1 MSKLADVTKLAFLAL
16 RKLLTAI
23 YSMSDFSSVF
33 RLLAKTSLGVEIQE
47 RSATPLLPADIRA
60 DVIADAISTIELHSN
75 TLVTSAAIKEAEHSE
90 VMLELAAFEAR
101 EASRKGYKRAPR
113 NIADVHWAGDGVG
126 VRAMHELA
134 AHRGGAQAL
143 TASCPWSTWRDWTR
157 AATALHLG
165 KTKLGHLD
173 ARLATFSALVTLD
186 ISGCEVDTLRNLPR
200 SLQCLQAYGCGV
212 REVEQAEP
220 LPALLHAGLGFNNL
234 QVLPGTAPAW
244 LRCLREAAPGLQSLD
259 VRSCPV
265 LDLGHFLHAAAGFT
279 ELKSLCVQG
288 TPGWMATCAMEA
300 AIRVL
305 PGLRQLNGE
314 DLAHVAREYNAV
326 AYAAQ
331 QSWTSVSVAR
341 AVGAAV
347 AEAAEAADAAGA
359 ASSRSKGKAKSKAG
373 SSKKGAKPA
382 QPDPALL
389 DSPAV
394 AAARAHAEETCASQW
409 RAVARQFEHQ
419 AALRMHVGAAGPLPS
434 LAPLL
439 DSLDITD
446 ADVLPFLVGET
457 ARAWLAAGSAATA
470 ATPSKGSKAGKAAK
484 KKGAPAAAGEPAMD
498 EYQYVL
504 QLEGRPEH
512 SSADPVFTW
521 RSAPASMCFDPE
533 QIAQCCSAHEVP
545 EGAGCVSWV
554 PVAELPAAPAGKGK
568 DAKASAADSAA
579 STARAAA
586 FTSQTV
592 AVPLT
597 CELVRTI
604 QFDKFELQLLELQTE
619 RAPPTGSARL
629 ASAAG
634 AEDVLH
640 STPGTERVLARASIP
655 LAAWL
660 SSSQLSPLP
669 VNALTV
675 ASRQVDRDDADA
687 EADSDAEE
695 PAGDLPDA
703 GTRLFPVELSWR
715 TLPAPF
721 MAALRASCKA
731 RVAADLQEAAGGAG
745 KGKGGSK
752 KPAAPAAAAGAAGA
766 VQLPEEQAAEAA
778 SLARDRAKYVQR
790 NCEPITVHI
799 QAQLL
804 RSVDVALAKQ
814 VLGEASIVGSL

>member
-1 MSKLADVTKLAFLAL
+1 MTTPSCLAL
-16 RKLLTAI
+16 LKLRPAI
-23 YSMSDFSSVF
+23 HNMSDFSSVF

-47 RSATPLLPADIRA
+47 FSATPLLPADIRA
-60 DVIADAISTIELHSN
+60 DVIADAISTVQLHSN
-75 TLVTSAAIKEAEHSE
+75 TLVTSAATKEAEHAE

-165 KTKLGHLD
+165 KTKLAHLD
-173 ARLATFSALVTLD
+173 TRLATFNALVTLD
-186 ISGCEVDTLRNLPR
+186 ISGCEVDTLCNLPS

-212 REVEQAEP
+212 RKVEQAEP
-220 LPALLHAGLGFNNL
+220 LPALLHAGLGFNSL
-234 QVLPGTAPAW
+234 QVLPGTTPAW

-265 LDLGHFLHAAAGFT
+265 LDLGQFLQAAASFA

-314 DLAHVAREYNAV
+314 DLAHVAREYNTV

-331 QSWTSVSVAR
+331 QAWTAASVAR
-341 AVGAAV
+341 AVEAAV
-347 AEAAEAADAAGA
+347 AEAADAAGS
-359 ASSRSKGKAKSKAG
+359 ASSRSKGSKAKSKAG

-382 QPDPALL
+382 QPDAALL
-389 DSPAV
+389 DSAAV
-394 AAARAHAEETCASQW
+394 AAARAHAEEACASQW
-409 RAVARQFEHQ
+409 RMVARQFEHQ

-439 DSLDITD
+439 DALDVAD
-446 ADVLPFLVGET
+446 VDVLPFLEGET
-457 ARAWLAAGSAATA
+457 ARAWLAAGSNAAAA
-470 ATPSKGSKAGKAAK
+470 ATPSKGSKAGKAPK
-484 KKGAPAAAGEPAMD
+484 KKGAPAAADEPAMD

-521 RSAPASMCFDPE
+521 RSAPASMCFDQE
-533 QIAQCCSAHEVP
+533 QIAQCYSMQDLP
-545 EGAGCVSWV
+545 EGAGCVSWAPAV
-554 PVAELPAAPAGKGK
+554 EPPAAPASKGKG
-568 DAKASAADSAA
+568 ASSKAADSSAA
-579 STARAAA
+579 STPRVAA

-597 CELVRTI
+597 CELVRTL
-604 QFDKFELQLLELQTE
+604 QFDKFELQLLEL
-619 RAPPTGSARL
+619 RSVHAPQADSARPD
-629 ASAAG
+629 SAAG
-634 AEDVLH
+634 DTLRR
-640 STPGTERVLARASIP
+640 TPDTERVLARASIP
-655 LAAWL
+655 LVAWL

-675 ASRQVDRDDADA
+675 ASQQADRAEDVDV
-687 EADSDAEE
+687 EADSEAEA
-695 PAGDLPDA
+695 PADDLPST

-715 TLPAPF
+715 ALPAPF

-731 RVAADLQEAAGGAG
+731 RVAADSQQAAGGAG
-745 KGKGGSK
+745 KGKGGPK
-752 KPAAPAAAAGAAGA
+752 KSAAAAAAVGAAGA
-766 VQLPEEQAAEAA
+766 IQLPEEQAAEAA

-804 RSVDVALAKQ
+804 RSVDIALAKH
-814 VLGEASIVGSL
+814 VLSEPSIAGSL